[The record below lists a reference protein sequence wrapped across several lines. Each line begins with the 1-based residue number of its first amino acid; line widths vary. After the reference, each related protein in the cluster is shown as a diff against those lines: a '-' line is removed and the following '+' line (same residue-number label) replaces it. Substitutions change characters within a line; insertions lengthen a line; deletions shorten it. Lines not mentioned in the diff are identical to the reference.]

1 MAAHRHFTSKLLMKW
16 RGSDGLQLLNWQS
29 LKLLVLRSQV
39 SSINHHCY
47 WRVVGFVAGNVQ
59 VCSDFTV
66 ELWCSWTYMFRIS
79 SFRGY
84 PFPCHYFNFGDWYT
98 RIKIWPHG
106 WQVGFQPTSAVVQ
119 IVLSSVRLCLLLSHG
134 MRLSFDHLVYFVLP
148 KIVLV
153 IIIYAF
159 QLHFIFL
166 WTLFHK
172 FLEPHRHITFKIN
185 SSVCDGFIIIFWTLW
200 LRPTVLWA

>member
-1 MAAHRHFTSKLLMKW
+1 M
-16 RGSDGLQLLNWQS
+16 
-29 LKLLVLRSQV
+29 
-39 SSINHHCY
+39 
-47 WRVVGFVAGNVQ
+47 AGNVQ

-79 SFRGY
+79 SFCGY